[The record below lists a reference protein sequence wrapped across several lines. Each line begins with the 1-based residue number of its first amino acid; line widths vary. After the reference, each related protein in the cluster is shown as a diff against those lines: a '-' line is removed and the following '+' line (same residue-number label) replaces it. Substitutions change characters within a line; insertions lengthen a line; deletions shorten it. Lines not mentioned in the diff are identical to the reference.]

1 MTYTSLPREL
11 GPGEVGKLPAGARFQ
26 VITTYCM
33 GDPWVPEGGPTYRLL
48 SLPEQPAPNPALVEL
63 IGPEAARKVA
73 AAGLVCEPRAR
84 L

>member
-48 SLPEQPAPNPALVEL
+48 SLPEQPAPDPALVEL